1 MWVEQSLDFSP
12 SPFQVLISS
21 VLTHDA
27 FDSTKNLMNGLCR
40 LFFQSYYLGT
50 SFFEKKPMISFSFP
64 PLPPTVWVLR
74 KRKKREENSYL
85 GLLAFTEARK
95 VLGFCSQDP
104 ETALLVLNPNIT
116 FLAFLV
122 KEKNKKNEK
131 SSSPNV
137 TTNHLTP
144 EFLSY
149 LFVSCFLCFLSNHTT
164 RKPLC

>member
-1 MWVEQSLDFSP
+1 
-12 SPFQVLISS
+12 
-21 VLTHDA
+21 
-27 FDSTKNLMNGLCR
+27 
-40 LFFQSYYLGT
+40 
-50 SFFEKKPMISFSFP
+50 MISFSF
-64 PLPPTVWVLR
+64 PPTVWVLR

-116 FLAFLV
+116 FLTFLV

-149 LFVSCFLCFLSNHTT
+149 LFVFCFLCFLSNHTT
-164 RKPLC
+164 RKPLYANLLGGFIVLSSCCDFYRFPCFPGSCLRILRRKLVHTNS